1 MSTPTQRPTPETD
14 AMFMAFNRREPN
26 AIDPADFA
34 RKLECER
41 NEAREQL
48 EAMREAFMAAKAF
61 IDCHVADPDITAEM
75 IKAYTAYQESFRKL
89 QPFLKQ

>member
-14 AMFMAFNRREPN
+14 AASDKHPSW
-26 AIDPADFA
+26 PATATSFA
-34 RKLECER
+34 RKLERER
-41 NEAREQL
+41 DEAREQL